1 MSAPSPNLTSM
12 AAQHLHSV
20 RPRRSVPQPA
30 PAPEVRSAIPVQ
42 ASFEDLGVPL
52 HEVTFVVVDLETTG
66 SSPGNSA
73 ITEIGA
79 VKVRGGEVLGEFQT
93 LVNPGVPVPAM
104 ISVLTGITTAMVVQ
118 APPIAEVLPSFLE
131 FAHGAV
137 LVAHNA
143 GFDIGFLKA
152 AARSM
157 DLTWPAPQVLD
168 TVRLARKVV
177 TRDEAPNHK
186 LATLAG
192 LFGASVTPEH
202 RALADARATVDVLHA
217 LLARMAPLGVTH
229 LEDLATATDPVP
241 AARRRKSSLAD
252 ALPND
257 PGVYQFIGP
266 DSRVLY
272 IGTAANLRR
281 RVRSYFTAAEKR
293 SRIGE
298 MVDLATA
305 VHPIICATTLEAQVR
320 ELRLI
325 AEHKPAYNRRSR
337 SPERAPWLR
346 LTEEAHPRLSI
357 VRSVPLTAADRA
369 IGPFPSRRAAQE
381 AQEMLQSVIGL
392 RTCTARLPREPSP
405 GATACVL
412 AELGR
417 CSAPCVQVGSG
428 YTQVADDAARVM
440 AGAAAAVVVP
450 AHRTI
455 ARLSREQRY
464 EEAAVHRDRLA
475 GYLRGAARSERLAP
489 LRGAAQA
496 IAARPRPGGGWEIM
510 VMRYGRLAA
519 SGDSRPGSA
528 PMAAVQA
535 LVAGAEHVPEPRDL
549 SGRASAEETELL
561 ATWLEQDGTRLI
573 EWRSD
578 SGQGWAM
585 PLAGASRFR
594 GDLGAAAARDPRFL
608 ETVALGPSL
617 SDPIHRD
624 GRQEAMMEDG
634 SRAGRG
640 PELEETC

>member
-1 MSAPSPNLTSM
+1 MSAAGPNLALM
-12 AAQHLHSV
+12 APQHPHPA
-20 RPRRSVPQPA
+20 RPRRPVPEPVPTAQ
-30 PAPEVRSAIPVQ
+30 EHRAIPVQ

-66 SSPGNSA
+66 GSPGNSA

-79 VKVRGGEVLGEFQT
+79 VKVRGGQVLGEFQT
-93 LVNPGVPVPAM
+93 LVNAGVPVPAM

-118 APPIAEVLPSFLE
+118 APPIGAVLPSFLE

-157 DLTWPAPQVLD
+157 DLTWPAPRVLD

-186 LATLAG
+186 LATLAA

-202 RALADARATVDVLHA
+202 RALADAQATVDVLHA

-241 AARRRKSSLAD
+241 AARRRKSALAD
-252 ALPND
+252 GLPND

-266 DSRVLY
+266 DGRVLY

-325 AEHKPAYNRRSR
+325 AEHRPAYNRRSR
-337 SPERAPWLR
+337 FPERAAWLR
-346 LTEEAHPRLSI
+346 LTEETYPRLSI

-381 AQEMLQSVIGL
+381 AQELLQSVIGL
-392 RTCTARLPREPSP
+392 RTCTARLPREPRP
-405 GATACVL
+405 GASACVL

-417 CSAPCVQVGSG
+417 CSAPCVQADSG
-428 YTQVADDAARVM
+428 YAQVVATAARVL
-440 AGAAAAVVVP
+440 AGAADAVVVP

-455 ARLSREQRY
+455 ARLSRDQRY

-475 GYLRGAARSERLAP
+475 GFLRGAARSERLAP
-489 LRGAAQA
+489 LRDATQV
-496 IAARPRPGGGWEIM
+496 IAARPRTGGGWEIM
-510 VMRYGRLAA
+510 VLRYGRLAA
-519 SGDSRPGSA
+519 SGDSRPGSD

-549 SGRASAEETELL
+549 RGRASAEETELL

-594 GDLGAAAARDPRFL
+594 GDLGVAATRDRRFL
-608 ETVALGPSL
+608 ERAALGPSL
-617 SDPIHRD
+617 SETIGRD
-624 GRQEAMMEDG
+624 GLEHGMMEEG
-634 SRAGRG
+634 SRAGSG